1 MINIRY
7 NLSHINSK
15 YVYWCHFTFLS
26 LEVFRYSFSYRYFSI
41 ALKAILHRWRIPP
54 SFVQMSAPKS
64 ITRFHH
70 QDAIYLPRLQS
81 LTMVLRVF
89 NLIIK
94 KSETKEETEREG
106 KNNNILPSHH
116 PLLWLIPISPL
127 RPRTAHWRQTV
138 SLLDAMWPRRKQWE
152 RTPVWKKYPANTSN
166 CLRVIVRWI

>member
-7 NLSHINSK
+7 NLPHINSK
-15 YVYWCHFTFLS
+15 YVYWCHFAFLS
-26 LEVFRYSFSYRYFSI
+26 LEVFRYSFSSRYFSI
-41 ALKAILHRWRIPP
+41 ALKAILHRWRIPS

-70 QDAIYLPRLQS
+70 QDAIYLPRPQS
-81 LTMVLRVF
+81 LAMVLMVF

-106 KNNNILPSHH
+106 KIIIFCLPITPCSCSF
-116 PLLWLIPISPL
+116 PSLLSGPGL
-127 RPRTAHWRQTV
+127 RYWRQTV
-138 SLLDAMWPRRKQWE
+138 SSLDAMWPRRNQWE

>member
-1 MINIRY
+1 
-7 NLSHINSK
+7 
-15 YVYWCHFTFLS
+15 
-26 LEVFRYSFSYRYFSI
+26 
-41 ALKAILHRWRIPP
+41 
-54 SFVQMSAPKS
+54 MSAPKS

-127 RPRTAHWRQTV
+127 RPRTA
-138 SLLDAMWPRRKQWE
+138 LLA
-152 RTPVWKKYPANTSN
+152 ANSF
-166 CLRVIVRWI
+166 IVRCHVTSKKAMRAHASMEKISSKHFKLFKGDCAVNIKYNRTIIKLWKLCCSSSKLLIKFSTVTIDYEYYLRHACARTIIGKNLV